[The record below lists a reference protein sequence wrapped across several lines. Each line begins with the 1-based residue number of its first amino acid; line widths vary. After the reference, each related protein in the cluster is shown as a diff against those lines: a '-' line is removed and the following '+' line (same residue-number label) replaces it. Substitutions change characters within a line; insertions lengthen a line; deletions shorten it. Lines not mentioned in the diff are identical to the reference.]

1 MPDQYRHIP
10 LPSSRSIRV
19 LHLEPSQDRLAPLRC
34 SLKAV
39 SLDDYPKWDADYTA
53 LSYSWDAQRPSCKI
67 ECDGGNLLITSNC
80 DAAIRELRDSTNTK
94 ILWIDSI
101 CIDQSSECIQERN
114 SQVALMGEIYKS
126 AAKVAVW
133 LGESDSRVEIA
144 IRHMMEIAAVP
155 EIDGRG
161 ESRRDA
167 RRGICDRVRNIA
179 SSEFKFPSQDC
190 KQYDHFLTKF

>member
-1 MPDQYRHIP
+1 
-10 LPSSRSIRV
+10 
-19 LHLEPSQDRLAPLRC
+19 
-34 SLKAV
+34 
-39 SLDDYPKWDADYTA
+39 
-53 LSYSWDAQRPSCKI
+53 
-67 ECDGGNLLITSNC
+67 
-80 DAAIRELRDSTNTK
+80 
-94 ILWIDSI
+94 
-101 CIDQSSECIQERN
+101 
-114 SQVALMGEIYKS
+114 MGEIYKS